1 VSRSAKPDFSRLG
14 PRLGDLVK
22 DVNEKVRN
30 LDDETI
36 NQYVDD
42 GQLTLTV
49 NGEEVELGPDD
60 LIVQSEGIE
69 GWLVEQEGDVT
80 VALDTEVTPTL
91 RAEGLAREAVKRT
104 QDLRKEAGFEVT
116 DRIEIAYHGTE
127 QIVEAVG
134 AHADWIRNETL
145 ALELQRSDPDQLSGG
160 TVETFEIGDEQL
172 TIGVRR
178 VDPDEAMSV

>member
-1 VSRSAKPDFSRLG
+1 
-14 PRLGDLVK
+14 
-22 DVNEKVRN
+22 
-30 LDDETI
+30 
-36 NQYVDD
+36 
-42 GQLTLTV
+42 
-49 NGEEVELGPDD
+49 
-60 LIVQSEGIE
+60 
-69 GWLVEQEGDVT
+69 
-80 VALDTEVTPTL
+80 
-91 RAEGLAREAVKRT
+91 
-104 QDLRKEAGFEVT
+104 VT